1 MTYRELINQVLIRLR
16 EDTITTDWAGNI
28 NDSSNVSAYHK
39 LIGSLVNDAKRSMEE
54 RHDWLNLRETVD
66 ISTVSGTKNYNL
78 SSGQEIKIVD
88 VINNDT
94 GLHLN
99 QVSKVYIN
107 TIKYPTDD
115 TGEPLYYGFNG
126 SDSSNNLKVD
136 LSPVPTTAHT
146 LSFDIVKYQDELAT
160 ATTVLKVPPKPVIL
174 AAWARAIAE
183 RGEDGGTQS
192 SIMAQEA
199 NEALKQAI
207 ILDSG
212 NTQYE
217 TDWFISENH
226 SHQYSGSS
234 TNFR

>member
-16 EDTITTDWAGNI
+16 EDTISTDWSGAI
-28 NDSSNVSAYHK
+28 NDSSTVSAYNK
-39 LIGSLVNDAKRSMEE
+39 VIGALVNDSKRYVEQ

-94 GLHLN
+94 GMHLS

-107 TIKYPTDD
+107 TVKYPTDN

-126 SDSSNNLKVD
+126 SDASNNLKVD
-136 LSPVPTTAHT
+136 LSPVPTDAHT
-146 LSFDIVKYQDELAT
+146 LSFDIVKHQDELTLA
-160 ATTVLKVPPKPVIL
+160 ATVLKVPSQPVIL
-174 AAWARAIAE
+174 GAWAMAIAE

-192 SIMAQEA
+192 SLMAAESL
-199 NEALKQAI
+199 EALKQAI

-217 TDWFISENH
+217 TDWFVNENH
-226 SHQYSGSS
+226 SHQYSNSS